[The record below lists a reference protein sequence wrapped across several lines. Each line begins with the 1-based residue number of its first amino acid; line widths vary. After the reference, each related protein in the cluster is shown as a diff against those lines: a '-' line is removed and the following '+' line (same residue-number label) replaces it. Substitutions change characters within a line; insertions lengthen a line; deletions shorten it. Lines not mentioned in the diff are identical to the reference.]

1 LKNPLRHRHSF
12 QLLLPVITVSSILVI
27 VVVVVTCQQIY
38 ALQEIAGPLIIHI
51 SPGESKPFSWGL
63 LPGNNEQNSVDI
75 YADGNGSEFLFFPKT
90 FGLVPGKV
98 NYVQGNVSIPANY
111 SSGQEFDPTIHAA
124 LSTENQ
130 TVNGQAN
137 MVNLEVSKVLSIIVD
152 GNKTRPAS
160 PPRSIPTENGG
171 HQIGFTATGSIN
183 SLTTTPSTRWIATG
197 NWSMT
202 VNNGNLTYFKT
213 DMTWY
218 NSSGTAAHSHEFQN
232 FKAEKGRIISLLEP
246 GNKISINGVMDVGTN
261 HRVVWKNVPSTVEI
275 NGKRTIIISMDNNA
289 TNNHFASQPILGVV
303 NSFVLCSDIPGP
315 NMEVLPPCT
324 PSGPAGQISN
334 ASNQFSSNSI
344 STNASGPAGQISNA
358 SNQFSSNSIS
368 TNATSTKAT
377 SEELTYENATLGLKL
392 NYPSD
397 WVSRQ
402 GSIVNPTLSIAAILF
417 PPNDNRSTFTI
428 GIQDLAENKITNII
442 EYANSTISKYRQEVN
457 NFQPTLV
464 NTNGTLA
471 GNAAYEID
479 GSYTDTNSQERVFF
493 EIGTLVNNKVYVFQF
508 DSPKSISSSYLPTV
522 SKILQSVQINSTAN
536 GLQETTTD
544 MTRGPSIP
552 TNGPC
557 RNVTIDKASASGFE
571 KDPKDYNPPEHAIDG
586 DASTWWSNKAVPSWF
601 RVELAEPIQTCSVEI
616 AWNKGNE
623 RVYDFTIATS
633 SDGQSFTDVYSG
645 KSNGKSLLFETYNLV
660 NSPPDTKFL
669 KISLTGSSSKVGW
682 VGIRDLGL
690 LGR

>member
-1 LKNPLRHRHSF
+1 MTLKNPSRHRHSF
-12 QLLLPVITVSSILVI
+12 QLLLSVITASSILI
-27 VVVVVTCQQIY
+27 IAVVSCQQIY

-51 SPGESKPFSWGL
+51 NPGESKPFSWGL
-63 LPGNNEQNSVDI
+63 IPGNNEQNSVDI
-75 YADGNGSEFLFFPKT
+75 YADGIGSEFLFFPKT

-111 SSGQEFDPTIHAA
+111 SSGQEFDPTIHAS

-130 TVNGQAN
+130 TLNGQAN
-137 MVNLEVSKVLSIIVD
+137 TVNLEVSKVLSIIVD
-152 GNKTRPAS
+152 GNKTGPAS
-160 PPRSIPTENGG
+160 SQGSIPAENRG
-171 HQIGFTATGSIN
+171 HPIGFIATGSIN

-232 FKAEKGRIISLLEP
+232 FKADKGSIISLLEP
-246 GNKISINGVMDVGTN
+246 GNKISLNGVMDVGTN
-261 HRVVWKNVPSTVEI
+261 QRVVWKNVPSTIEI
-275 NGKRTIIISMDNNA
+275 NGKRTIIISVDDNA
-289 TNNHFASQPILGVV
+289 TNHHFASQPILGVV
-303 NSFVLCSDIPGP
+303 NSLVLCSDIPGP

-324 PSGPAGQISN
+324 LNATTGQISNASNQFSSNSISTNTNTTAGQISN

-344 STNASGPAGQISNA
+344 STN
-358 SNQFSSNSIS
+358 
-368 TNATSTKAT
+368 TT

-397 WVSRQ
+397 WVIRQ
-402 GSIVNPTLSIAAILF
+402 GSIVNPTLSIAAILL
-417 PPNDNRSTFTI
+417 PPNDNSSTFTI
-428 GIQDLAENKITNII
+428 GIQNLAENKITNII
-442 EYANSTISKYRQEVN
+442 DYANRTISKYKQEVN

-479 GSYTDTNSQERVFF
+479 GSYADTNSQERVFF
-493 EIGTLVNNKVYVFQF
+493 EIGTLLKNKVYVFQF

-536 GLQETTTD
+536 GLPETTTD
-544 MTRGPSIP
+544 MTRGTSIP

-601 RVELAEPIQTCSVEI
+601 QVELAEPIHTCSVKI

-623 RVYDFTIATS
+623 RVYAFTIAAS

-645 KSNGKSLLFETYNLV
+645 KSGGKSLLFETYNLV
-660 NSPPDTKFL
+660 NSPPNTKFL

-690 LGR
+690 SGR

>member
-1 LKNPLRHRHSF
+1 M
-12 QLLLPVITVSSILVI
+12 
-27 VVVVVTCQQIY
+27 TCQQIY

-51 SPGESKPFSWGL
+51 NPGESMPFSWGL

-124 LSTENQ
+124 LSAENQ
-130 TVNGQAN
+130 TLNGQAN
-137 MVNLEVSKVLSIIVD
+137 TVNLEVSKVLSIIVD
-152 GNKTRPAS
+152 GNKTLPAS
-160 PPRSIPTENGG
+160 SPGSIPAENRG
-171 HQIGFTATGSIN
+171 QPIGFLATGSIN

-202 VNNGNLTYFKT
+202 VNNGNLNYFKT

-232 FKAEKGRIISLLEP
+232 FKADKGSIIALLNP
-246 GNKISINGVMDVGTN
+246 GNRVSINGVMDVGTN
-261 HRVVWKNVPSTVEI
+261 QRVVWKNVPSTIEI
-275 NGKRTIIISMDNNA
+275 NGKRTIIISVDDNA
-289 TNNHFASQPILGVV
+289 TNHHFASQPILGVV

-324 PSGPAGQISN
+324 LNGPAGQIGN

-344 STNASGPAGQISNA
+344 STNASGPAGQIGNA

-368 TNATSTKAT
+368 TNAISANT
-377 SEELTYENATLGLKL
+377 SEELTFENATLGLKL

-397 WVSRQ
+397 WGSRQ
-402 GSIVNPTLSIAAILF
+402 GSIVNPTLSIVAILF
-417 PPNDNRSTFTI
+417 PTNDNSSTFTI
-428 GIQDLAENKITNII
+428 GIQDLAENKITNVT

-464 NTNGTLA
+464 NTNATLS
-471 GNAAYEID
+471 GNPAYEID

-493 EIGTLVNNKVYVFQF
+493 EIGTLLKNKVYVFQF
-508 DSPKSISSSYLPTV
+508 DSPKSISSSYLPAV

-536 GLQETTTD
+536 GLPETPTN
-544 MTRGPSIP
+544 MTREPSIP

-601 RVELAEPIQTCSVEI
+601 LVELAEPIQTCSVKI

-645 KSNGKSLLFETYNLV
+645 KSNGKSLLFETYNLIH
-660 NSPPDTKFL
+660 SPSDTKFL

-682 VGIRDLGL
+682 VGIKDLRL
-690 LGR
+690 SGR

>member
-1 LKNPLRHRHSF
+1 M
-12 QLLLPVITVSSILVI
+12 
-27 VVVVVTCQQIY
+27 TCQQIY

-90 FGLVPGKV
+90 FSLVPGKV

-111 SSGQEFDPTIHAA
+111 SIGQEFDPAIHAS

-130 TVNGQAN
+130 TLNGQAN
-137 MVNLEVSKVLSIIVD
+137 MVNLEVSKVFSIIVN
-152 GNKTRPAS
+152 GNKTLPAS
-160 PPRSIPTENGG
+160 SPGSIPAENRG
-171 HQIGFTATGSIN
+171 HPIGFIATGSIN

-197 NWSMT
+197 NWSIN

-213 DMTWY
+213 NMIWY
-218 NSSGTAAHSHEFQN
+218 NSSGTAVHSHEFQN
-232 FKAEKGRIISLLEP
+232 FIADKGSIIALLEL
-246 GNKISINGVMDVGTN
+246 GNKVSINGVMDVGTN
-261 HRVVWKNVPSTVEI
+261 QRVVWKNVPSTIEI
-275 NGKRTIIISMDNNA
+275 NGKRTIIISVDDNA
-289 TNNHFASQPILGVV
+289 TNHHFATQPILGVV

-315 NMEVLPPCT
+315 NMEVLPPCILN
-324 PSGPAGQISN
+324 GPAGQIGN

-344 STNASGPAGQISNA
+344 STD
-358 SNQFSSNSIS
+358 
-368 TNATSTKAT
+368 ATSANAT

-397 WVSRQ
+397 WVIRQ
-402 GSIVNPTLSIAAILF
+402 GRIVNPTLSIAAILV
-417 PPNDNRSTFTI
+417 PTKDNSPTFTI
-428 GIQDLAENKITNII
+428 GIQDLVENKITNIM
-442 EYANSTISKYRQEVN
+442 EYANNTISKYRQEVN
-457 NFQPTLV
+457 NFQPTLE
-464 NTNGTLA
+464 NTNATLA
-471 GNAAYEID
+471 GNPAYEID
-479 GSYTDTNSQERVFF
+479 GSFTDANSQERVFF
-493 EIGTLVNNKVYVFQF
+493 EIGTLLKNKMYVFQF
-508 DSPKSISSSYLPTV
+508 DSPKSISSSYLPAV
-522 SKILQSVQINSTAN
+522 SKILQSVQINPTAN
-536 GLQETTTD
+536 GLPKTTTD
-544 MTRGPSIP
+544 ITGPNVP

-601 RVELAEPIQTCSVEI
+601 QVELAEPIQTCSVQI

-633 SDGQSFTDVYSG
+633 RDGQSFSDVYSG
-645 KSNGKSLLFETYNLV
+645 KTSGKSLLFETYNLV
-660 NSPPDTKFL
+660 NSPSNTKFL

-682 VGIRDLGL
+682 VGIKDLRL
-690 LGR
+690 SGR

>member
-1 LKNPLRHRHSF
+1 MTLKNPLRHRHSF
-12 QLLLPVITVSSILVI
+12 QLLLPVITASSILI
-27 VVVVVTCQQIY
+27 IAVVTCQQIY
-38 ALQEIAGPLIIHI
+38 ALQEIAGPLIIHVN
-51 SPGESKPFSWGL
+51 PGESKPFSWGL
-63 LPGNNEQNSVDI
+63 LPGKNEPNSVDI

-130 TVNGQAN
+130 TLNGQAN
-137 MVNLEVSKVLSIIVD
+137 TVNLEVSKVLSIIVD

-160 PPRSIPTENGG
+160 SPGSIPTENRG
-171 HQIGFTATGSIN
+171 HPIGFIATGSIN
-183 SLTTTPSTRWIATG
+183 SLTNTPSTRWIATG

-232 FKAEKGRIISLLEP
+232 FKADKGSIISLLEP
-246 GNKISINGVMDVGTN
+246 GNTISINGVMDVGTN
-261 HRVVWKNVPSTVEI
+261 HRVVWKNVPSTIEI
-275 NGKRTIIISMDNNA
+275 NGKRTIIISVDDNA

-303 NSFVLCSDIPGP
+303 NSFVLCSDIPGA

-324 PSGPAGQISN
+324 LNGPAGQI
-334 ASNQFSSNSI
+334 
-344 STNASGPAGQISNA
+344 TNA

-368 TNATSTKAT
+368 TNATPTNATPTNATPTNATPTNATPTNVT

-397 WVSRQ
+397 WVTRQ
-402 GSIVNPTLSIAAILF
+402 GSIVNPTLAIAAILF
-417 PPNDNRSTFTI
+417 PPADASSAFTI
-428 GIQDLAENKITNII
+428 GIQDLQGENGITSITD
-442 EYANSTISKYRQEVN
+442 YANKTLARYKQEVN

-508 DSPKSISSSYLPTV
+508 DSPKSLSSSYLPTV
-522 SKILQSVQINSTAN
+522 SKILQSVQINSTAAN
-536 GLQETTTD
+536 NPIEVPAETAAE
-544 MTRGPSIP
+544 SSAP
-552 TNGPC
+552 TKGPC
-557 RNVTIDKASASGFE
+557 RNVSIDKVSASGFE

-586 DASTWWSNKAVPSWF
+586 DSSTWWSNKKVPSWLQ
-601 RVELAEPIQTCSVEI
+601 VELAEPIQICSVDI
-616 AWNKGNE
+616 AWNKGEE
-623 RVYDFTIATS
+623 RTYDFTLSIS
-633 SDGQSFTDVYSG
+633 SDGQSFTDVYTGKSSG
-645 KSNGKSLLFETYNLV
+645 KSSLNETYNLG
-660 NSPPDTKFL
+660 NSSGSTKFL
-669 KISLTGSSSKVGW
+669 KISLTGSSSKAGW
-682 VGIRDLGL
+682 VGIKDLNVIGQ
-690 LGR
+690 

>member
-1 LKNPLRHRHSF
+1 
-12 QLLLPVITVSSILVI
+12 LLLPVISASSILI
-27 VVVVVTCQQIY
+27 IAVVTCQQIY

-111 SSGQEFDPTIHAA
+111 PSGQEFDPTIHAA

-130 TVNGQAN
+130 TLNGQAN
-137 MVNLEVSKVLSIIVD
+137 TVNLEVSKVLSIIVD
-152 GNKTRPAS
+152 GNNTRPAS
-160 PPRSIPTENGG
+160 SPGSIPAENRG
-171 HQIGFTATGSIN
+171 HPLGFIATGSIN

-218 NSSGTAAHSHEFQN
+218 NSSGTATHSHEFQN
-232 FKAEKGRIISLLEP
+232 FKADKGSIISLLEP

-261 HRVVWKNVPSTVEI
+261 HRVVWKNVPSTIEI
-275 NGKRTIIISMDNNA
+275 NGKRTIIISVDDNA

-303 NSFVLCSDIPGP
+303 NSFVLCSDIPGA
-315 NMEVLPPCT
+315 NMEVLPPC
-324 PSGPAGQISN
+324 SLNSPAGQIGS
-334 ASNQFSSNSI
+334 ASNQS
-344 STNASGPAGQISNA
+344 
-358 SNQFSSNSIS
+358 SSNSIS
-368 TNATSTKAT
+368 TNATPTNAT
-377 SEELTYENATLGLKL
+377 PTNATPEELTYENATLGLKL
-392 NYPSD
+392 NYPSN
-397 WVSRQ
+397 WVVKQ
-402 GSIVNPTLSIAAILF
+402 GSAVNPTLAIAAILF
-417 PPNDNRSTFTI
+417 PPADTSSAFTI
-428 GIQDLAENKITNII
+428 GIQDLQGENGITSITD
-442 EYANSTISKYRQEVN
+442 YANKTLARYKQEVN

-493 EIGTLVNNKVYVFQF
+493 EIGTLVKNKVYVFQF
-508 DSPKSISSSYLPTV
+508 DSPKSLSSSYLPTV

-536 GLQETTTD
+536 GLPETTTNL
-544 MTRGPSIP
+544 TRGPSIP

-601 RVELAEPIQTCSVEI
+601 QVELAEPIQTCSVEI

-660 NSPPDTKFL
+660 NSPPNTKFL

-682 VGIRDLGL
+682 VGIKDLSVIGQ
-690 LGR
+690 